1 MWAFARDRAGVG
13 VECSGGHRVGTDR
26 EGATLLFT
34 GGVIPFVAIEAEW
47 KGLLGDSL
55 LGEGPSTT
63 TLIGVALGGELFA
76 DAGVLFERMAERRGI
91 RGSGAPAEFEAKENG
106 RPGVGD
112 ILIWVVAEI
121 VAIIV
126 VCTTPNSPVDVDT
139 SSTEVLSLNM
149 RSRGKMVN
157 NL

>member
-1 MWAFARDRAGVG
+1 MG
-13 VECSGGHRVGTDR
+13 VECSGRHTVGTDR
-26 EGATLLFT
+26 EDTTLLFT
-34 GGVIPFVAIEAEW
+34 GGVVLFPLVALDIEGKLAS
-47 KGLLGDSL
+47 KGLFGDSL

-63 TLIGVALGGELFA
+63 TLMGVASGGDPCA

-112 ILIWVVAEI
+112 ILMWVVADI

-126 VCTTPNSPVDVDT
+126 VCTTSYRPADVDT
-139 SSTEVLSLNM
+139 SSTRVLSFNK
-149 RSRGKMVN
+149 RTREDCQ
-157 NL
+157 